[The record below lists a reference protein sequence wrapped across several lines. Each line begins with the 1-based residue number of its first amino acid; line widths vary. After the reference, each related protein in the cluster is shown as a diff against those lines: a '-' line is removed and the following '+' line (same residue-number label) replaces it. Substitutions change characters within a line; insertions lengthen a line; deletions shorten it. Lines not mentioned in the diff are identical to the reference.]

1 MELKK
6 FGFLAYQ
13 LCYLQPSSV
22 ILYVFFCCIYAK
34 EFCLQAHDVH
44 GDDKIEE
51 VSSAD
56 KSGVGKGNI
65 QDCAF
70 MSWRFILM
78 VGKSSVACM
87 PFKGELLASFKF

>member
-56 KSGVGKGNI
+56 KSERWARVT
-65 QDCAF
+65 
-70 MSWRFILM
+70 
-78 VGKSSVACM
+78 
-87 PFKGELLASFKF
+87 FKIVLSCHGGSF